1 MTTNCEKVQTKGQ
14 KVGFARECHSHRQ
27 HLYWRKTS
35 LLSQKRLTLGG
46 LNNCNRVSSR
56 ASAAFSS
63 SQVRVVS
70 LRSLFAS
77 AHSQLGIFE
86 SLPAFLAVKAFGA
99 GSIALRNQHAAYIK
113 RQLKLQNW
121 LNMKKNALHLPLSV
135 RKLSSSEMWSK
146 ASKLVRY
153 SRSRF
158 EAMKPTTSFWR
169 HCVRILSIKTSISAP
184 AFPGAVL

>member
-1 MTTNCEKVQTKGQ
+1 MPQDAQ
-14 KVGFARECHSHRQ
+14 IIQRLLRESA
-27 HLYWRKTS
+27 T
-35 LLSQKRLTLGG
+35 SQKRLTLGG
-46 LNNCNRVSSR
+46 LNNCNRVSSK
-56 ASAAFSS
+56 ASAALFSS
-63 SQVRVVS
+63 IKVTYTFTFCIGALSTGHSWELACFPCNLGVYWIHCFQKS
-70 LRSLFAS
+70 ARSL
-77 AHSQLGIFE
+77 LLTI
-86 SLPAFLAVKAFGA
+86 VKVT
-99 GSIALRNQHAAYIK
+99 
-113 RQLKLQNW
+113 KLIEWYENG
-121 LNMKKNALHLPLSV
+121 LHLPLSV